1 MKFINNELKK
11 RNCRLC
17 GSKELQTVY
26 KFQNSPV
33 GDDYTKKIKKLP
45 KYELK
50 LQLCSTC
57 GFVQLSNVINP
68 DKVYGEYLYV
78 TKTSHGLVQHF
89 KNLYQYL
96 IKKKIVKQK
105 SKILEIG
112 SNDGSFLKF
121 FKKDCKELLAVD
133 PASHLFKDKKI
144 KNIGK
149 HFTDK
154 TSSEILKDYGK
165 FDTII
170 ANNVLANIDNLKDMF
185 RGIKNILN
193 QNGYLVVETFSLYGI
208 IQNNLVDNI
217 YHEHLSYFT
226 IESFSKFA
234 KKYGLFLK
242 EVKFLKVKGGSL
254 RFIFK
259 NAKLKITKKN
269 SELIKKEKKIIKNLK
284 KKFILLRNL
293 NFKNSEK
300 LNLFINSRKLKKE
313 KILGFG
319 ASVGTTT
326 LIYDFKLQNKID
338 YLFDN
343 EKRRSNLYCPG
354 TKIKVLNPKLI
365 KKFKPEFIIIFAWR
379 YADVIIKK
387 NKKYFNKNVKFII
400 PLPKFKILH

>member
-121 FKKDCKELLAVD
+121 
-133 PASHLFKDKKI
+133 
-144 KNIGK
+144 
-149 HFTDK
+149 
-154 TSSEILKDYGK
+154 
-165 FDTII
+165 
-170 ANNVLANIDNLKDMF
+170 
-185 RGIKNILN
+185 
-193 QNGYLVVETFSLYGI
+193 
-208 IQNNLVDNI
+208 
-217 YHEHLSYFT
+217 
-226 IESFSKFA
+226 
-234 KKYGLFLK
+234 
-242 EVKFLKVKGGSL
+242 
-254 RFIFK
+254 
-259 NAKLKITKKN
+259 
-269 SELIKKEKKIIKNLK
+269 LK
-284 KKFILLRNL
+284 KTV
-293 NFKNSEK
+293 KN
-300 LNLFINSRKLKKE
+300 
-313 KILGFG
+313 
-319 ASVGTTT
+319 
-326 LIYDFKLQNKID
+326 Y
-338 YLFDN
+338 
-343 EKRRSNLYCPG
+343 
-354 TKIKVLNPKLI
+354 
-365 KKFKPEFIIIFAWR
+365 
-379 YADVIIKK
+379 
-387 NKKYFNKNVKFII
+387 
-400 PLPKFKILH
+400 